1 MEDKFGLK
9 DISGQVFGKLTVIER
24 CENNTKSGNA
34 QWLCICACGNKA
46 IVNGSKLR
54 NGRTKSCG
62 CNRKNSVAQGYSKTR
77 LYRIWTNMKNR
88 CYKSSHD
95 SYKYYGL
102 LGIKVCH
109 IWKYSFIDFKKWA
122 EQNGYDDDLS
132 IDRIN
137 SKGNYEPSNCR
148 WINQKQQ
155 MNNVKSNHRVM
166 YKHTNYTLSELAD
179 KFNLKHH
186 TLTNRLKLGWSI
198 EQAVETPERKI
209 KNE

>member
-24 CENNTKSGNA
+24 YENNTKSGNA
-34 QWLCICACGNKA
+34 QWLCICTCGNNA

-95 SYKYYGL
+95 SYKYYGS
-102 LGIKVCH
+102 LGISVCKE
-109 IWKYSFIDFKKWA
+109 WQESFINFRTWA
-122 EQNGYDDDLS
+122 LKNGYDDSLS

-137 SKGNYEPSNCR
+137 SKGNYEPLNCQ
-148 WINQKQQ
+148 WANQKQQ
-155 MNNVKSNHRVM
+155 MNNVKSNHHVI
-166 YKHTNYTLSELAD
+166 YKQVDYTLAELAE
-179 KFNLKHH
+179 KFNLKYY
-186 TLTNRLKLGWSI
+186 TLINRLKLGWNI
-198 EQAVETPERKI
+198 EQAVETPERKR